1 MKVLVTGGAGFI
13 GSCLVRH
20 CEGMGCNVLALDI
33 VEPSDSGF
41 RRADFTRCDIRDSAE
56 CSALLSTFQ
65 PDRIYHLAAQSSPAL
80 SLAQPRE
87 TIDVNVGGTLT
98 LLECLRMSTMRSIVV
113 VAGSSAEYGHVA
125 SCNLPVKETHPLRP
139 LHPYGASKV
148 AQEVLAVQYAHTYFM
163 PVVLLR
169 IFNTTGPGKIGD
181 VCSDI
186 TRRAV
191 AIERGLHTPLLHIG
205 SLDSRRAIA
214 DVRDVVQ
221 ALWLSADKCGTGI
234 AYNVGSEKTYS
245 VKEIIETVRSYI
257 ATSFT
262 IEQDPALL
270 RSCDEA
276 VIVGD
281 VSRFHRCTGWTARI
295 ELRQTV
301 REMLDWWRVMFA
313 SASNPVAFCSE

>member
-13 GSCLVRH
+13 GSFLVRH
-20 CEGMGCNVLALDI
+20 CVDMGSDVLALDI
-33 VEPSDSGF
+33 VEPPDCAF
-41 RRADFTRCDIRDSAE
+41 QRADFSRCDIRDHAQLSV
-56 CSALLSTFQ
+56 LLSTFQ

-87 TIDVNVGGTLT
+87 TIDVNVNGTVT
-98 LLECLRMSTMRSIVV
+98 LLECLRISKMRSVVV

-125 SCNLPVKETHPLRP
+125 SCNLPVVETHALRP

-148 AQEVLAVQYAHTYFM
+148 AQEVVALQYAHTYFM

-186 TRRAV
+186 IRRAV
-191 AIERGLHTPLLHIG
+191 AIELGLHVPILHIG
-205 SLDSRRAIA
+205 SLFSRRAIA
-214 DVRDVVQ
+214 DVRDVVR
-221 ALWLSADKCGTGI
+221 AIWLSAEKCEAGT
-234 AYNVGSEKTYS
+234 AYNVGSETAYS
-245 VKEIIETVRSYI
+245 VEEIIETVRPYI

-262 IEQDPALL
+262 VEQDPALL
-270 RSCDEA
+270 RSCDET

-281 VSRFHRCTGWTARI
+281 VSRFHRCTGWTAAI
-295 ELRQTV
+295 ELRQTLG
-301 REMLDWWRVMFA
+301 EMLEWWRFMFA
-313 SASNPVAFCSE
+313 SASNPAAFCSE